1 MTICLFCGNTK
12 KGIDEKGVYHL
23 INNNKNNS
31 PIRKL
36 SKQGVSARFNEPER
50 LSEDEKRNLQVKD
63 GQHNHHVDERGGAK

>member
-1 MTICLFCGNTK
+1 M
-12 KGIDEKGVYHL
+12 